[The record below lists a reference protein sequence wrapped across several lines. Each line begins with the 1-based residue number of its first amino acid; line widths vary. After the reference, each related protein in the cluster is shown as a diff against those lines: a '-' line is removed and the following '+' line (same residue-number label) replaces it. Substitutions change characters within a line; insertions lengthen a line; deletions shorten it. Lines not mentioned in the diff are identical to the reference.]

1 MAEVKTKP
9 TNADA
14 MEFLKSI
21 KDPRKR
27 ADSLEILKMMKE
39 ITGREPVMWGEFIVG
54 FGQYTIR
61 DSRGK
66 ENVWPLIAFS
76 PRVQNLTLYVMP
88 GQERIWRTSA
98 NTGKT
103 RRQHDLPVY
112 QTNGR
117 CGPGCIE
124 KNPRDFLSGSKKRT
138 IPMIS

>member
-14 MEFLKSI
+14 MKFLESI
-21 KDPRKR
+21 KDQRKR
-27 ADSLEILKMMKE
+27 TDSLEMLKMMKE

-88 GQERIWRTSA
+88 GQERYGELLQTL
-98 NTGKT
+98 GKHAVSKT
-103 RRQHDLPVY
+103 CLYIKRMADVDPDVLRKILEISY
-112 QTNGR
+112 QAAKK
-117 CGPGCIE
+117 E
-124 KNPRDFLSGSKKRT
+124 LSQ
-138 IPMIS
+138 

>member
-14 MEFLKSI
+14 MKFLESI

-39 ITGREPVMWGEFIVG
+39 ITGREPVMWGEYIVG
-54 FGQYTIR
+54 FGEYTIR

-88 GQERIWRTSA
+88 GQERYGELLQTL
-98 NTGKT
+98 GKHAVSKT
-103 RRQHDLPVY
+103 CLYIKRMADVDRDVLRKILEISY
-112 QTNGR
+112 QAAKK
-117 CGPGCIE
+117 E
-124 KNPRDFLSGSKKRT
+124 LSQ
-138 IPMIS
+138 

>member
-88 GQERIWRTSA
+88 GQERYGELLQTL
-98 NTGKT
+98 GKHAVSKT
-103 RRQHDLPVY
+103 CLYIKRMADVDRDVLRKILEISY
-112 QTNGR
+112 QAAKK
-117 CGPGCIE
+117 E
-124 KNPRDFLSGSKKRT
+124 LSQ
-138 IPMIS
+138 